1 MLEQGVAPPHDSW
14 MHPNVAANPALQRR
28 LRANLWLFAAFRF
41 LVMFMLLGPIWVVY
55 LLEDRGLSLTQVTAM
70 EGPFWFALVLFEV
83 PTGVIADR
91 FGRKTSLLSGA
102 AVNFVAILIFAVA
115 DNFALLFGSY
125 MLWAAGL
132 TMLSGAD
139 SAFYYDTLKALGREG
154 EYQKRWGRMWAISSA
169 AAGTAILIGGPMG
182 SWLGLQAP
190 IIATA
195 ICSLIAMVIAFAFL
209 EPPVESEEGN
219 TEKLGMVTNTRVALR
234 LMRAN
239 KPVLLIMAFG
249 GVVAGIVMTSD
260 VLAQPYLRGHDIDV
274 GWFGPLLLPG
284 RILGIIAALTAYRIT
299 TAFGLRGTLAF
310 IISLAGLPL
319 LGLASWDS
327 MGAFF
332 VYPLFGAISGVMQPM
347 ISDYINRR
355 IPSSQRA
362 TVLSFLQL
370 FFSLVAAVLVP
381 AGGLLGEV
389 FNLRVAYAGIG
400 VFLAAVAIPIAL
412 AFLRAD
418 RNAGPLPEPEV
429 ATTPLATDDAIGA
442 QPAGG

>member
-1 MLEQGVAPPHDSW
+1 LLEQGVAPPHDSG

-28 LRANLWLFAAFRF
+28 LQANLWLFAGFRW

-55 LLEDRGLSLTQVTAM
+55 LQEDRGLSLTQVTAM

-91 FGRKTSLLSGA
+91 FGRKTSLLCGA
-102 AVNFVAILIFAVA
+102 MVNFVAILIFAMA

-139 SAFYYDTLKALGREG
+139 SAFYYDTLKALGREN
-154 EYQKRWGRMWAISSA
+154 EYQKRWGRMWALSSA
-169 AAGTAILIGGPMG
+169 AAGTAILIGGPLG

-195 ICSLIAMVIAFAFL
+195 ICSFIAMLIAFTFL
-209 EPPVESEEGN
+209 EPPVEEEEHGA
-219 TEKLGMVTNTRVALR
+219 TKLGMVGNTRVALR
-234 LMRAN
+234 LVRAN
-239 KPVLLIMAFG
+239 KPVLLIMGFG
-249 GVVAGIVMTSD
+249 GVLAGIVMTSD
-260 VLAQPYLRGHDIDV
+260 VLVQPYLRGHDIDV

-284 RILGIIAALTAYRIT
+284 RILGIIAALMAYRIT
-299 TAFGLRGTLAF
+299 ASFGLRGTLAL
-310 IISLAGLPL
+310 IIALAGVPL
-319 LGLASWDS
+319 AGLASWDS
-327 MGAFF
+327 MAAFA

-370 FFSLVAAVLVP
+370 FFSLVAAMLVP
-381 AGGLLGEV
+381 AGGFLGEA

-400 VFLAAVAIPIAL
+400 IFLACVAIPIAI

-418 RNAGPLPEPEV
+418 RKAGPLPEPG
-429 ATTPLATDDAIGA
+429 AAASPLPAEEAMGA